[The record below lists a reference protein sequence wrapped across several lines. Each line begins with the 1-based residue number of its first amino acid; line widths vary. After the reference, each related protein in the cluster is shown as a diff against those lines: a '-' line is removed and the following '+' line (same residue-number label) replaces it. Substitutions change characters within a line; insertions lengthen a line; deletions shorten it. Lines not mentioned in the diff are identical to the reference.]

1 VDLEEISP
9 QSRSKLPIYHV
20 VSRKP
25 RGPLVVEEWFVSGV
39 DYKLTGRFLLG
50 VGLALL
56 FSSTQT
62 DAERSVEAEAVEERI
77 AEQVM
82 PSVEDRLRKDLRKL
96 SRSGVSQLLRWE
108 FEVDREQKR
117 RANSSSNPREL
128 VKLADD
134 EDTGVRFFVAANRNT
149 PLGTRLALAADREP
163 AVRSGVAISLAYDPL
178 ATVDRRRLSQMI
190 AARLAADENV
200 LVRLSLVTNER
211 LPTESYETL
220 ARDSDYV
227 VRQKVAENPAAARAA
242 LVKLAQDTVLTVQTA
257 AFLHKNMPPDQLAMA
272 AGDGNPMVR
281 LAISQNLNT
290 PVVSLDSLANDTL
303 PIIREMA
310 ARHPNTSLISLHNLA
325 TDNDAS
331 VVLAVVEHPT
341 ANRDIL
347 TTLAYSSTEGSI
359 RALAQ
364 KRLEPILREE
374 IREDIME
381 RWKTATP

>member
-1 VDLEEISP
+1 M
-9 QSRSKLPIYHV
+9 
-20 VSRKP
+20 
-25 RGPLVVEEWFVSGV
+25 SGV

-56 FSSTQT
+56 FSSRQT
-62 DAERSVEAEAVEERI
+62 DAEGSSEAEAVEERI

-82 PSVEDRLRKDLRKL
+82 PSVEDRLRKDLMKL

-149 PLGTRLALAADREP
+149 PLETRLALAADRKA

-178 ATVDRRRLSQMI
+178 ATVHRRRVSEMI

-211 LPTESYETL
+211 LPSESYETL

-227 VRQKVAENPAAARAA
+227 VRQKVAENPAAPRAA

-257 AFLHKNMPPDQLAMA
+257 AFVHKNMPPDQLAMA

-290 PVVSLDSLANDTL
+290 PVGSLDSLANDTL

-310 ARHPNTSLISLHNLA
+310 AKHPNTSLMSLQKLA
-325 TDNDAS
+325 TDSDAS

-341 ANRDIL
+341 ANRDLL
-347 TTLAYSSTEGSI
+347 TALAYSSTEGSI